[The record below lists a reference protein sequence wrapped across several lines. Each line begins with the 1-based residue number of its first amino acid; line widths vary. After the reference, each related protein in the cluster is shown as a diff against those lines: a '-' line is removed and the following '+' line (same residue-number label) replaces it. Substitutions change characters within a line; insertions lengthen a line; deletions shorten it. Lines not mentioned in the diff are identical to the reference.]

1 MKTIL
6 IDKKEII
13 IINAALLMEHYL
25 LRNLYYGKG
34 ARWLSL
40 QGESAMPKTT

>member
-25 LRNLYYGKG
+25 LRNLYIYRIRRERYAHPRFQK
-34 ARWLSL
+34 LY
-40 QGESAMPKTT
+40 P